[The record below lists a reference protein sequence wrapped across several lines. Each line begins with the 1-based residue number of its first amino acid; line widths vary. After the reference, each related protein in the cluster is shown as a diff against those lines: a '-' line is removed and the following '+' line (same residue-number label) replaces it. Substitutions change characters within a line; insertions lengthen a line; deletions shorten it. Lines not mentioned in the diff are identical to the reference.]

1 MTEAQLG
8 KKELT
13 VFHLEASLLLANKCK
28 YLNFS
33 TSKTSIYNNVT
44 TITKRTK
51 KKNYKILFNYSN

>member
-28 YLNFS
+28 YPNFLHF
-33 TSKTSIYNNVT
+33 T
-44 TITKRTK
+44 TIPP
-51 KKNYKILFNYSN
+51 IL